1 MQPLLPRLAALSRLT
16 HLSAPAPYTT
26 GDRDDG
32 VLYGVQH
39 VALSAQLRELQLTD
53 LAGTEGQ
60 ERLASAL
67 GRMSALTQLDIWG
80 AELDG
85 GVSLPATLQQLH
97 VDAVSSVEP
106 LVQLTQLSR
115 LQFECSVP
123 ARCGAAASER
133 PVLPRAAASWF
144 CVVRPVWPWLGALCC
159 CVGRMR
165 WAHCR

>member
-67 GRMSALTQLDIWG
+67 GRMSALTQLDI
-80 AELDG
+80 
-85 GVSLPATLQQLH
+85 GVQSWMAVCRCRQRCSSCMWMLSPA
-97 VDAVSSVEP
+97 
-106 LVQLTQLSR
+106 LSR
-115 LQFECSVP
+115 WCS
-123 ARCGAAASER
+123 
-133 PVLPRAAASWF
+133 
-144 CVVRPVWPWLGALCC
+144 
-159 CVGRMR
+159 
-165 WAHCR
+165 